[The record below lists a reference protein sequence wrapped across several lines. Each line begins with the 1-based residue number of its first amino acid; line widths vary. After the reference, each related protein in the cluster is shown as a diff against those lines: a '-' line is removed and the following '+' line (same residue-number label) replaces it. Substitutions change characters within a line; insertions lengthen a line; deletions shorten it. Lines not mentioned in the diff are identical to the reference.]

1 MPRFLSQPSHLFPL
15 ALFAFAG
22 PAVSYVNSVFNTETR
37 WLVLACLFTYLL
49 LTSKLICCL
58 NGGFGLMLFAN
69 ILWCFLTWS
78 WSDVP
83 ELTGAKA
90 IAFAGVTLAVTSGGI
105 EWART
110 RTGDS
115 L

>member
-1 MPRFLSQPSHLFPL
+1 MPRFLREPSHLFPL

-22 PAVSYVNSVFNTETR
+22 PEVSYVNSVFNTETR
-37 WLVLACLFTYLL
+37 WLVLACLFMYLL
-49 LTSKLICCL
+49 LTSNLFRCL
-58 NGGFGLMLFAN
+58 NGEFGLMLFAN

-90 IAFAGVTLAVTSGGI
+90 IAFAGVTWPSQAAELNGRAH
-105 EWART
+105 ARET
-110 RTGDS
+110 